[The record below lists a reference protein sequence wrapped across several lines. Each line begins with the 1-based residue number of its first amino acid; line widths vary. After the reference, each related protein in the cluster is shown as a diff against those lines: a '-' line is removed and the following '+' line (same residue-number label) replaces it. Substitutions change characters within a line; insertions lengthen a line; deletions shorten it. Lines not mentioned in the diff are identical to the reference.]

1 MSICLDHESFE
12 YQSLKNRTDI
22 PGFHFDAICS
32 YYLENYGR
40 FPKIDE
46 IPNTNSLNV
55 LSNKYKNHTIQ
66 KDETTETEYYEYIIS
81 KTKLHKDLSIT
92 TANKDNVKS
101 KLIDL
106 YPDLNI
112 EVLQQNNDY
121 IIRAN
126 KIPSKWYVRP
136 HTYSKIRSDVNTS
149 EFNVTAINHYV
160 QAAMT
165 KLGRNV
171 YTITDID
178 LASKKWRGI
187 IDKSKTAK
195 AFIYNGDIYINTDHA
210 TIEDQLHEF
219 LHLVLG
225 AISKNEGESIYYTL
239 LDYMQSDEQWLKQQ
253 LDDFTTINGKL
264 DRSKID
270 ILEELFV
277 REASKYLTGQQSKIS
292 EFNKNIQRKIIEDLI
307 GGFNKLLDA
316 DYSIDANLS
325 EVEYNNPLLLFQNTL
340 SHVAQNAGSN
350 IFKENIVEAAEQHRI
365 RANLIAKYLKFS
377 NITEVC

>member
-22 PGFHFDAICS
+22 SGFHFDAICS

-40 FPKIDE
+40 FPKVDE